1 MKRNKVHISDLILY
15 KNSAEEI
22 LNFLK
27 KYSVKN
33 LELFIEPLDE
43 EYMKKM
49 LYVLEHY
56 TFKSVSFHGPFRKCN
71 ISMLTELD
79 WKKVVYSYEESFK
92 IAQKYSPSFMV
103 LHTNEAMAKNSIT
116 EELKLEIK
124 KRIDYIVTLAE
135 QYEINIVVE
144 NVGIGANMIFSQEE
158 YESLILNSSYQ
169 CLIDIGHAFLNHW
182 NIETLIETLQN
193 HILGFHFHNNDGVYD
208 KHDPMFSGKIPYGSL
223 LPIIRKYTPEA
234 VIVLEYD
241 FLNPKEVVIED
252 WKRLESL
259 LST

>member
-1 MKRNKVHISDLILY
+1 M
-15 KNSAEEI
+15 
-22 LNFLK
+22 
-27 KYSVKN
+27 
-33 LELFIEPLDE
+33 
-43 EYMKKM
+43 
-49 LYVLEHY
+49 
-56 TFKSVSFHGPFRKCN
+56 
-71 ISMLTELD
+71 
-79 WKKVVYSYEESFK
+79 
-92 IAQKYSPSFMV
+92 
-103 LHTNEAMAKNSIT
+103 
-116 EELKLEIK
+116 
-124 KRIDYIVTLAE
+124 AE
-135 QYEINIVVE
+135 QYKINIVVE

-158 YESLILNSSYQ
+158 YENLILNSSYQ

-182 NIETLIETLQN
+182 NIETLIKTLQN
-193 HILGFHFHNNDGVYD
+193 HILGFHFHYNDGIYD